1 MSENRS
7 NDTGQI
13 SVAELLARNG
23 QKVGTRAGGRRRRG
37 ASGGISVAEL
47 TGEIPITRAADDRAD
62 GKGERH
68 TAADAE
74 SAAGQSDSASSAAA
88 TDVRTPPKIV
98 PSPRE
103 VETPKLETP
112 NSETPKLETPKK
124 ATFALSDIEKTT
136 VTPRVAVETKTPPAK
151 AGTGTPAV
159 KKAPPA
165 TKAPPAVKTPT
176 GPASKTGTVSKTGAV
191 SKAAAS
197 TETASK
203 AAAAAPPKIES
214 PTEVIRPEALP
225 RRARA
230 HLGAVATGSPSG
242 EGAAVADK
250 KSEKASAPAVS
261 VRKADVAEPRLL
273 SGPASDLQGTGSDA
287 DDSTDTIGAAD
298 AASDAS
304 EGSAS
309 SRSRKSRGKGGKAT
323 SAADDDSARK
333 SADDESTDA
342 EQGSGLKQWALLI
355 GESVAAI
362 VAGGLLFKGFERL
375 WDLMPWVAFAL
386 ALLVIVGLVA
396 LVRVLRRTDD
406 ITSQL
411 IALAVGAFV
420 AFGPLLFLL
429 PG

>member
-47 TGEIPITRAADDRAD
+47 TGEIPITRADS
-62 GKGERH
+62 KVERH
-68 TAADAE
+68 TPTDAE
-74 SAAGQSDSASSAAA
+74 SAAGQADSSSSTAAVEA
-88 TDVRTPPKIV
+88 ETPPKAV
-98 PSPRE
+98 PAPRK

-112 NSETPKLETPKK
+112 KA

-136 VTPRVAVETKTPPAK
+136 VTPRVAVETKTPPVK
-151 AGTGTPAV
+151 TGTSTPAV
-159 KKAPPA
+159 TKTPPAAKTPPTAKAPS
-165 TKAPPAVKTPT
+165 
-176 GPASKTGTVSKTGAV
+176 GPAAKVPAAADEVSKTDTVSKTDAV
-191 SKAAAS
+191 SKTAAS
-197 TETASK
+197 TKAASK
-203 AAAAAPPKIES
+203 AAPPKIES

-230 HLGAVATGSPSG
+230 HLGAAAPGSQSG

-250 KSEKASAPAVS
+250 KADKKSERASAPAVS

-287 DDSTDTIGAAD
+287 DDSTDTIGAAG
-298 AASDAS
+298 AAPDAS
-304 EGSAS
+304 EGVAS

-323 SAADDDSARK
+323 SDAADDSARK

>member
-47 TGEIPITRAADDRAD
+47 TGEIPITRADS
-62 GKGERH
+62 KVERH
-68 TAADAE
+68 TPTDAE
-74 SAAGQSDSASSAAA
+74 SAAGQADSSSSTAAVEA
-88 TDVRTPPKIV
+88 ETPPKAV
-98 PSPRE
+98 PAPRK

-112 NSETPKLETPKK
+112 KA

-136 VTPRVAVETKTPPAK
+136 VTPRVAVETKTPPVK
-151 AGTGTPAV
+151 TGTSTPAV
-159 KKAPPA
+159 TKTPPAAKTPPTAKAPS
-165 TKAPPAVKTPT
+165 
-176 GPASKTGTVSKTGAV
+176 GPAAKVPAAADEVSKTDTVSKTDAV
-191 SKAAAS
+191 SKTAAS
-197 TETASK
+197 TKAASK
-203 AAAAAPPKIES
+203 AAPPKIES

-230 HLGAVATGSPSG
+230 HLGAAAPGSQSG
-242 EGAAVADK
+242 EGAAVADKKADK

-287 DDSTDTIGAAD
+287 DDSTDTIGAAG
-298 AASDAS
+298 AAPDAS
-304 EGSAS
+304 EGVAS

-323 SAADDDSARK
+323 SDAADDSARK

>member
-47 TGEIPITRAADDRAD
+47 TGEIPITRADS
-62 GKGERH
+62 KVERH
-68 TAADAE
+68 TATDAE
-74 SAAGQSDSASSAAA
+74 SAAGQADSSTSTAAVEA
-88 TDVRTPPKIV
+88 ETPPKAV
-98 PSPRE
+98 PAPRK

-112 NSETPKLETPKK
+112 EA

-136 VTPRVAVETKTPPAK
+136 VTPRVAVETKTPPVK
-151 AGTGTPAV
+151 TGTSTPAV
-159 KKAPPA
+159 TKTPPA
-165 TKAPPAVKTPT
+165 AKTPPT
-176 GPASKTGTVSKTGAV
+176 AKTPSGPASKVPTAADAVSKTDTVSKTDAV
-191 SKAAAS
+191 SKTAAS
-197 TETASK
+197 TEVASK
-203 AAAAAPPKIES
+203 AAPPKIES

-230 HLGAVATGSPSG
+230 HLGAAAPGSQSG
-242 EGAAVADK
+242 EGAAVADKKADK

-273 SGPASDLQGTGSDA
+273 SGPASDLQGTGSGA
-287 DDSTDTIGAAD
+287 EDSTDTIGAAD
-298 AASDAS
+298 TGSDAS
-304 EGSAS
+304 EKAAS
-309 SRSRKSRGKGGKAT
+309 SRSRKSRGKGGKA
-323 SAADDDSARK
+323 AADAADDSARK
-333 SADDESTDA
+333 SVDDDESADA

-375 WDLMPWVAFAL
+375 WDLLPWVAFAL

>member
-47 TGEIPITRAADDRAD
+47 TGEIPITRADS
-62 GKGERH
+62 KVERN
-68 TAADAE
+68 TPTDAE
-74 SAAGQSDSASSAAA
+74 SAAGQADSSSSTAAVEA
-88 TDVRTPPKIV
+88 ETPPKAV
-98 PSPRE
+98 PAPRK

-112 NSETPKLETPKK
+112 KA

-136 VTPRVAVETKTPPAK
+136 VTPRVAVETKTPPVK
-151 AGTGTPAV
+151 TGTSTPAV
-159 KKAPPA
+159 TKTPPAAKTPPTAKAPS
-165 TKAPPAVKTPT
+165 
-176 GPASKTGTVSKTGAV
+176 GPAAKVPAAADAVSKTDTVSKTDAV
-191 SKAAAS
+191 SKTAAS
-197 TETASK
+197 TKAASK
-203 AAAAAPPKIES
+203 AAPPKIES

-230 HLGAVATGSPSG
+230 HLGAAAPGSQSG
-242 EGAAVADK
+242 EGATVADKKADK

-287 DDSTDTIGAAD
+287 DDSTDTIGAAG
-298 AASDAS
+298 AAPDAS
-304 EGSAS
+304 EGVAS

-323 SAADDDSARK
+323 SDAADDSARK
-333 SADDESTDA
+333 SADDESADA

>member
-47 TGEIPITRAADDRAD
+47 TGEIPITRADS
-62 GKGERH
+62 KVERH
-68 TAADAE
+68 TPTDAE
-74 SAAGQSDSASSAAA
+74 SAAGQVDSSSSTAAVEA
-88 TDVRTPPKIV
+88 
-98 PSPRE
+98 
-103 VETPKLETP
+103 ETPKA
-112 NSETPKLETPKK
+112 

-136 VTPRVAVETKTPPAK
+136 VTPRVAVETKTPPVK
-151 AGTGTPAV
+151 TGTSTPAV
-159 KKAPPA
+159 TKTPPAAKTPPTAKAPS
-165 TKAPPAVKTPT
+165 
-176 GPASKTGTVSKTGAV
+176 GPAAKVPAAADEVSKTDTVSKT
-191 SKAAAS
+191 AAS
-197 TETASK
+197 TKVASK
-203 AAAAAPPKIES
+203 AAPPKIES

-230 HLGAVATGSPSG
+230 HLGAAAPGSQSG
-242 EGAAVADK
+242 EGAAVADKKADK

-287 DDSTDTIGAAD
+287 DDSTDTIGAAG
-298 AASDAS
+298 AAPDAS
-304 EGSAS
+304 EGVAS

-323 SAADDDSARK
+323 SDAADDSARK

>member
-47 TGEIPITRAADDRAD
+47 TGEIPITRADS
-62 GKGERH
+62 KVERN
-68 TAADAE
+68 TPTDAE
-74 SAAGQSDSASSAAA
+74 SAAGQADSSSSTAAVEA
-88 TDVRTPPKIV
+88 ETPPKAV
-98 PSPRE
+98 PAPRK

-112 NSETPKLETPKK
+112 KA

-136 VTPRVAVETKTPPAK
+136 VTPRVAVETKTPPVK
-151 AGTGTPAV
+151 TGTSTPAV
-159 KKAPPA
+159 TKTPPAAKTPPTAKAPS
-165 TKAPPAVKTPT
+165 
-176 GPASKTGTVSKTGAV
+176 GPAAKVPAAADEVPKTDTVSKT
-191 SKAAAS
+191 AAS
-197 TETASK
+197 TKAASK
-203 AAAAAPPKIES
+203 AAPPKIES

-230 HLGAVATGSPSG
+230 HLGAAAPGSQSG

-250 KSEKASAPAVS
+250 KADKKSEKASVPAVS

-287 DDSTDTIGAAD
+287 DDSTDTIGAAG
-298 AASDAS
+298 AAPDAS
-304 EGSAS
+304 EGVAS

-323 SAADDDSARK
+323 SDAADDSARK
-333 SADDESTDA
+333 SADDESADA

>member
-47 TGEIPITRAADDRAD
+47 TGEIPITRADS
-62 GKGERH
+62 KVERH
-68 TAADAE
+68 TPTDVE
-74 SAAGQSDSASSAAA
+74 SAAGQADSSSSTAAVEA
-88 TDVRTPPKIV
+88 ETPPKAV
-98 PSPRE
+98 PAPRK

-112 NSETPKLETPKK
+112 KA

-136 VTPRVAVETKTPPAK
+136 VTPRVAVETKTPPVK
-151 AGTGTPAV
+151 TGTSTPAV
-159 KKAPPA
+159 TKTPPAAKTPPTAKAPS
-165 TKAPPAVKTPT
+165 
-176 GPASKTGTVSKTGAV
+176 GPAAKVPAAADAVSKTDTVSKTDAV
-191 SKAAAS
+191 SKTAAS
-197 TETASK
+197 TKVASK
-203 AAAAAPPKIES
+203 AAPPKIES

-230 HLGAVATGSPSG
+230 HLGAAAPGAQSG
-242 EGAAVADK
+242 EGAAVADKKADK

-273 SGPASDLQGTGSDA
+273 SGPASDLQGTGADA
-287 DDSTDTIGAAD
+287 DDSTDTIGAAGAAPD
-298 AASDAS
+298 AP
-304 EGSAS
+304 EGVAS
-309 SRSRKSRGKGGKAT
+309 SRSRKSRGKGGKST
-323 SAADDDSARK
+323 SDAADDSARK

>member
-47 TGEIPITRAADDRAD
+47 TGEIPITRADS
-62 GKGERH
+62 KVERN
-68 TAADAE
+68 TPTDAE
-74 SAAGQSDSASSAAA
+74 SAAGQADSSSSTAAVEA
-88 TDVRTPPKIV
+88 ETPPKAV
-98 PSPRE
+98 PAPRK

-112 NSETPKLETPKK
+112 KA

-136 VTPRVAVETKTPPAK
+136 VTPRVAVETKTPPVK
-151 AGTGTPAV
+151 TGTSTPAV
-159 KKAPPA
+159 TKTSPAAKTPPTAKAPS
-165 TKAPPAVKTPT
+165 
-176 GPASKTGTVSKTGAV
+176 GPAAKVPAAADAVSKTDTVSKTDAV
-191 SKAAAS
+191 SKTAAS
-197 TETASK
+197 TK
-203 AAAAAPPKIES
+203 AAPPKIES

-230 HLGAVATGSPSG
+230 HLGAAAPGSQSG
-242 EGAAVADK
+242 EGAAVADKKADK

-287 DDSTDTIGAAD
+287 DDSTDTIGAAG
-298 AASDAS
+298 AAPDAS
-304 EGSAS
+304 EGVAS

-323 SAADDDSARK
+323 SDAADDSARK

>member
-47 TGEIPITRAADDRAD
+47 TGEIPITRADS
-62 GKGERH
+62 KVERN
-68 TAADAE
+68 TPTDAE
-74 SAAGQSDSASSAAA
+74 SAAGQADSSSSTAAVEA
-88 TDVRTPPKIV
+88 ETPPKAV
-98 PSPRE
+98 PAPRK

-112 NSETPKLETPKK
+112 KA

-136 VTPRVAVETKTPPAK
+136 VTPRVAVETKTPPVK
-151 AGTGTPAV
+151 TGTSTPAV
-159 KKAPPA
+159 TKTPPAAKTPPTAKAPS
-165 TKAPPAVKTPT
+165 
-176 GPASKTGTVSKTGAV
+176 GPAAKVPAAADEVSKTDTVSKT
-191 SKAAAS
+191 AAS
-197 TETASK
+197 TKVASK
-203 AAAAAPPKIES
+203 AAPPKIES

-230 HLGAVATGSPSG
+230 HLGAAAPGSQSG
-242 EGAAVADK
+242 EGAAVADKKADK

-287 DDSTDTIGAAD
+287 DDSTDTIGAAG
-298 AASDAS
+298 AAPDAS
-304 EGSAS
+304 EGVAS

-323 SAADDDSARK
+323 SDAADDSARK

>member
-62 GKGERH
+62 SKGERH

-74 SAAGQSDSASSAAA
+74 SAAGQSNSASSAAA
-88 TDVRTPPKIV
+88 TDVKTPPKVV
-98 PSPRE
+98 PAPRKAE
-103 VETPKLETP
+103 TPKVETPKLETP
-112 NSETPKLETPKK
+112 KT

-136 VTPRVAVETKTPPAK
+136 VTPRVTVETKTPPAK
-151 AGTGTPAV
+151 AGTSTPAV
-159 KKAPPA
+159 
-165 TKAPPAVKTPT
+165 TKAPSVPKTPPAAKTPT
-176 GPASKTGTVSKTGAV
+176 GPASKAPASTDAVSKAGAT

-197 TETASK
+197 TTASK

-230 HLGAVATGSPSG
+230 HLPAVATGSPSG

-298 AASDAS
+298 ASSDAS
-304 EGSAS
+304 EGAAS
-309 SRSRKSRGKGGKAT
+309 SRSRKSRRKGGKAT
-323 SAADDDSARK
+323 SDAADDSARK

>member
-47 TGEIPITRAADDRAD
+47 TGEIPITRADS
-62 GKGERH
+62 KVERH
-68 TAADAE
+68 TPTDAE
-74 SAAGQSDSASSAAA
+74 SAAGQADSSFSTAAVEA
-88 TDVRTPPKIV
+88 ETPPKAV
-98 PSPRE
+98 PAPRK

-112 NSETPKLETPKK
+112 KA

-136 VTPRVAVETKTPPAK
+136 VTPRVAVETKTPPVK
-151 AGTGTPAV
+151 TGTSTPAV
-159 KKAPPA
+159 TKTPPA
-165 TKAPPAVKTPT
+165 AKTPPT
-176 GPASKTGTVSKTGAV
+176 AKVPSGPAAKVPAAADEVSKTDTVSKTDAV
-191 SKAAAS
+191 SKTAAS
-197 TETASK
+197 TKAASK
-203 AAAAAPPKIES
+203 AAPPKIES

-230 HLGAVATGSPSG
+230 HLGAAAPGSQSG
-242 EGAAVADK
+242 EGAAVADKKADK

-287 DDSTDTIGAAD
+287 DDSTDTIGAAG

-304 EGSAS
+304 EGVAS
-309 SRSRKSRGKGGKAT
+309 SRSRKSRGKGGKST
-323 SAADDDSARK
+323 SDAADDSARK

>member
-47 TGEIPITRAADDRAD
+47 TGEIPITRAADDKTAQRAS
-62 GKGERH
+62 
-68 TAADAE
+68 ADAE
-74 SAAGQSDSASSAAA
+74 NAAEQTDSVAPTAAA
-88 TDVRTPPKIV
+88 ETESREPATPAARTATPA
-98 PSPRE
+98 PRKD
-103 VETPKLETP
+103 ETPKP
-112 NSETPKLETPKK
+112 ATPKT
-124 ATFALSDIEKTT
+124 ATFALSDVEKTT
-136 VTPRVAVETKTPPAK
+136 VTPRGAVESKTAPAKTGSTTPPVKAAAK
-151 AGTGTPAV
+151 TLPAETPASPESN
-159 KKAPPA
+159 A
-165 TKAPPAVKTPT
+165 
-176 GPASKTGTVSKTGAV
+176 PASKASVS
-191 SKAAAS
+191 
-197 TETASK
+197 
-203 AAAAAPPKIES
+203 APPKIES

-230 HLGAVATGSPSG
+230 HLGAVAVTGSPPG
-242 EGAAVADK
+242 EGAAVTDK

-261 VRKADVAEPRLL
+261 ARRVDVAEPRLL
-273 SGPASDLQGTGSDA
+273 SGPASDLQGTGSDP
-287 DDSTDTIGAAD
+287 DDSTDTIGAA
-298 AASDAS
+298 AETSDAPA
-304 EGSAS
+304 EKAPSAT
-309 SRSRKSRGKGGKAT
+309 RSRKSRGKGS
-323 SAADDDSARK
+323 SAAATDDSARK
-333 SADDESTDA
+333 SSGDA
-342 EQGSGLKQWALLI
+342 EQGSSLKQWALLI

-420 AFGPLLFLL
+420 SFGPLLFLL
-429 PG
+429 PDG

>member
-47 TGEIPITRAADDRAD
+47 TGEIPITRADS
-62 GKGERH
+62 KVERN
-68 TAADAE
+68 TPTDAE
-74 SAAGQSDSASSAAA
+74 SAAGQADSSSSTAAVEA
-88 TDVRTPPKIV
+88 ETPPKAV
-98 PSPRE
+98 PAPRK

-112 NSETPKLETPKK
+112 KA

-136 VTPRVAVETKTPPAK
+136 VTPRVAVETKTPPVK
-151 AGTGTPAV
+151 TGTSTPAV
-159 KKAPPA
+159 TKTPPAAKTPPTAKAPS
-165 TKAPPAVKTPT
+165 
-176 GPASKTGTVSKTGAV
+176 GPAAKVPAAADAVSKTDTVSKTDAV
-191 SKAAAS
+191 SKTAAS
-197 TETASK
+197 TKAASK
-203 AAAAAPPKIES
+203 AAPPKIES

-230 HLGAVATGSPSG
+230 HLGAAAPGSQSG

-250 KSEKASAPAVS
+250 KADKKSEKASVPAVS

-287 DDSTDTIGAAD
+287 DDSTDTIGAAG
-298 AASDAS
+298 AAPDAS
-304 EGSAS
+304 EGVAS
-309 SRSRKSRGKGGKAT
+309 SRSRKSRGKGGKST
-323 SAADDDSARK
+323 SDAVDDSARK